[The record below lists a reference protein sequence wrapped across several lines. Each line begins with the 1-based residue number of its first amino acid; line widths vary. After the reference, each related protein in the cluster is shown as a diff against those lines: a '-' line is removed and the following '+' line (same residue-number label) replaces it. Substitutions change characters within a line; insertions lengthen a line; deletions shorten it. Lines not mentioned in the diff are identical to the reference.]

1 MKRRKIGL
9 TFVGL
14 AFIFLII
21 PAGLYI
27 NNIGWN
33 NLKLIYELNKNER
46 SILQMETEG
55 EYLTKATNQ
64 AEILKEKMKSLGWT
78 FVGQEG
84 SGYFF
89 EKKGQESIITAKQI
103 WNRHYVVYK
112 VKDNIVDLS
121 H

>member
-1 MKRRKIGL
+1 MKEKVAL
-9 TFVGL
+9 TLVGL
-14 AFIFLII
+14 AFIFLLI

-27 NNIGWN
+27 NNIGWKN
-33 NLKLIYELNKNER
+33 IKLIYELNNNDR
-46 SILQMETEG
+46 SIFRMETEG
-55 EYLTKATNQ
+55 EYLTKANNQ
-64 AEILKEKMKSLGWT
+64 AEILKEKMKSLGWN

-89 EKKGQESIITAKQI
+89 EKKGQESIITTKQI

-121 H
+121 Q